1 MSKMSQV
8 NALVERA
15 DALYRD
21 ADFTAVQRWKEAN
34 PGAKAVGYLP
44 IYVPRELIHAAG
56 MLPVGVTGHG
66 DIEIIRGD
74 AYFQSYI
81 CHLPR
86 SVVELGVS
94 GRLDSLDGI
103 LFPSICDVVRNLS
116 GMWKV
121 MFPDRWTK
129 YFDVPQNFDMEV
141 GGKFYR
147 AELNSVRHDLEELGG
162 KPILDDALRASIAVY
177 NENRQKLEA
186 LYDARSRKPW
196 KVPAW
201 ESYLMVRAGF
211 VLPVEEHNALL
222 DEYLA
227 LAMARDE
234 KSKDHIRVVVTGAF
248 CEQPPVEMIRTLER
262 AGCYI
267 VDDDFLLG
275 SRWLRQ
281 DVNAEGD
288 PIFALA
294 DAFLNHS
301 TSAPSKYQEDG
312 KNGEALVAIAKE
324 KKADGIVFCAPS
336 FCDPALLDQPMAV
349 AAVERADIPY
359 TSFLYSENTGQF
371 QVIREQAGTF
381 ADSIRLWSNS

>member
-86 SVVELGVS
+86 SVV
-94 GRLDSLDGI
+94 
-103 LFPSICDVVRNLS
+103 
-116 GMWKV
+116 
-121 MFPDRWTK
+121 
-129 YFDVPQNFDMEV
+129 
-141 GGKFYR
+141 
-147 AELNSVRHDLEELGG
+147 ELGG

-275 SRWLRQ
+275 SRWLCQ